1 MENATLQVLS
11 KCNITPKY
19 KGYTYLPVA
28 VRLADQYMREPLCI
42 MADIYPVIGQIYDE
56 SPRKVERAIRKVV
69 EVGWQ
74 NNREYKKRDA
84 FVRVVQTTTEG
95 DIIITDVLY
104 DSKNDKIHIVTDNT
118 RDKYS
123 SKEDRTIKYQSYEKI
138 SVWFHNSA
146 KYWVAYNGTLP
157 EENINETDNEN
168 FFIITSLD

>member
-28 VRLADQYMREPLCI
+28 VRLANQYMREPLCI

-74 NNREYKKRDA
+74 NNREYMVEIMGFGAKKCPGSAQFIDA
-84 FVRVVQTTTEG
+84 LVYYISWKFNSNPQPAFRG
-95 DIIITDVLY
+95 
-104 DSKNDKIHIVTDNT
+104 IV
-118 RDKYS
+118 
-123 SKEDRTIKYQSYEKI
+123 
-138 SVWFHNSA
+138 
-146 KYWVAYNGTLP
+146 
-157 EENINETDNEN
+157 
-168 FFIITSLD
+168 

>member
-69 EVGWQ
+69 EEMRSLLMHLCIIYSIEFTASFER
-74 NNREYKKRDA
+74 NCLRED
-84 FVRVVQTTTEG
+84 
-95 DIIITDVLY
+95 
-104 DSKNDKIHIVTDNT
+104 
-118 RDKYS
+118 
-123 SKEDRTIKYQSYEKI
+123 
-138 SVWFHNSA
+138 
-146 KYWVAYNGTLP
+146 
-157 EENINETDNEN
+157 
-168 FFIITSLD
+168 

>member
-69 EVGWQ
+69 EVGSP
-74 NNREYKKRDA
+74 RKMVEIMGFGAKKCPGSAQFIDA
-84 FVRVVQTTTEG
+84 LV
-95 DIIITDVLY
+95 
-104 DSKNDKIHIVTDNT
+104 
-118 RDKYS
+118 YS
-123 SKEDRTIKYQSYEKI
+123 IGR
-138 SVWFHNSA
+138 
-146 KYWVAYNGTLP
+146 
-157 EENINETDNEN
+157 
-168 FFIITSLD
+168 

>member
-56 SPRKVERAIRKVV
+56 SPRKVERAMRKVV

-74 NNREYKKRDA
+74 NNREYL
-84 FVRVVQTTTEG
+84 VRRNVLEARSLLMHLC
-95 DIIITDVLY
+95 IISTG
-104 DSKNDKIHIVTDNT
+104 
-118 RDKYS
+118 R
-123 SKEDRTIKYQSYEKI
+123 
-138 SVWFHNSA
+138 
-146 KYWVAYNGTLP
+146 
-157 EENINETDNEN
+157 
-168 FFIITSLD
+168 

>member
-69 EVGWQ
+69 EVVG
-74 NNREYKKRDA
+74 R
-84 FVRVVQTTTEG
+84 TTGNIWWRLWDLARRNVLEMRSLLMHLC
-95 DIIITDVLY
+95 ITYSTV
-104 DSKNDKIHIVTDNT
+104 IH
-118 RDKYS
+118 S
-123 SKEDRTIKYQSYEKI
+123 Q
-138 SVWFHNSA
+138 
-146 KYWVAYNGTLP
+146 L
-157 EENINETDNEN
+157 
-168 FFIITSLD
+168 

>member
-69 EVGWQ
+69 EVVAEQPGIYGGDYGIW
-74 NNREYKKRDA
+74 REEMSWKCAVY
-84 FVRVVQTTTEG
+84 
-95 DIIITDVLY
+95 
-104 DSKNDKIHIVTDNT
+104 
-118 RDKYS
+118 
-123 SKEDRTIKYQSYEKI
+123 
-138 SVWFHNSA
+138 
-146 KYWVAYNGTLP
+146 
-157 EENINETDNEN
+157 
-168 FFIITSLD
+168 

>member
-28 VRLADQYMREPLCI
+28 VRLANQYMREPLCI

-74 NNREYKKRDA
+74 NNRGIYGGDHGIWCEEMSWKRA
-84 FVRVVQTTTEG
+84 V
-95 DIIITDVLY
+95 Y
-104 DSKNDKIHIVTDNT
+104 
-118 RDKYS
+118 
-123 SKEDRTIKYQSYEKI
+123 
-138 SVWFHNSA
+138 
-146 KYWVAYNGTLP
+146 
-157 EENINETDNEN
+157 
-168 FFIITSLD
+168 